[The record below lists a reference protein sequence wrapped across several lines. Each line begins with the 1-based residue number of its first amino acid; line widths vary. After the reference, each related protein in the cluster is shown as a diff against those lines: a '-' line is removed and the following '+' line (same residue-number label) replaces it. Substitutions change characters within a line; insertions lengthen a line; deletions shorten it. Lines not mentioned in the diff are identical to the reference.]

1 MSGLT
6 AAAMSNYAPAS
17 RFLERL
23 QAQQRRLLRQAM
35 QSAAPA
41 QAQDLQAWYCG
52 PHPIGWVD
60 RARAQDML
68 TQWPQ
73 CALQDGRLVWSV
85 MDWSGQER
93 SQYLQQWLLAQ
104 REAGRLS
111 GWRGEAYRCWATP
124 AYPPQPNQPGL
135 FECERAGFRYLGLR
149 SHAVHINGWSQD
161 GELWCGRR
169 SASKATDPGLLDSLS
184 AGGMT
189 AGQSLW
195 TVLQRELWEEA
206 GLQLAHGQS
215 LQWLGCTHSRQRV
228 PEGWHDETLWVFNL
242 VLTDEQ
248 LPRNQDGE
256 VAEFVRL
263 TPEQVVQHL
272 CAGDFTSDAALALQ
286 LSLV

>member
-1 MSGLT
+1 MNS
-6 AAAMSNYAPAS
+6 YAPAS

-23 QAQQRRLLRQAM
+23 QVQEQRRLREAM
-35 QSAAPA
+35 RSAAAA
-41 QAQDLQAWYCG
+41 QVQDLQAWYCG

-60 RARAQDML
+60 SARAQAML
-68 TQWPQ
+68 AQWPQ

-85 MDWSGQER
+85 MDWSSQER
-93 SQYLQQWLLAQ
+93 SQYLQHWLLAQ
-104 REAGRLS
+104 RDAGRLS
-111 GWRGEAYRCWATP
+111 GWRGEAYRCWATH
-124 AYPPQPNQPGL
+124 AYPPQPNEPGL
-135 FECERAGFRYLGLR
+135 FDCERAGFRYLGLR

-169 SASKATDPGLLDSLS
+169 SATKATDPGLLDSLS

-189 AGQSLW
+189 AGQGLW

-206 GLQLAHGQS
+206 GLQLEPGQS
-215 LQWLGCTHSRQRV
+215 LQWLGCTHSRQHV

-242 VLTDEQ
+242 AMTDEQ
-248 LPRNQDGE
+248 LPLNQDGE

-263 TPEQVVQHL
+263 TPEQEVQHL
-272 CAGDFTSDAALALQ
+272 CAGAFTKDAALALQ